1 MPGTLFAKLIC
12 ARIAQS
18 NRVQKMKKIMRTR
31 KARNREY
38 DFTLVLTG
46 ITDLTPEVQDA
57 LFEAGCDDA
66 TLSMRCGRPFLTFT
80 RRAATL
86 KKAIFSAISEVRKAN
101 IGADV
106 LRVDVCNLVTQAE
119 IAKRIRRSRQQVHQY
134 VNGDRGPGGFPPPAC
149 NVSDG
154 ADSLLWHWCEVADWL
169 HQNNMITGEAL
180 QDAKIVAL
188 INDVLELNYQR
199 KLDPGLTKEVSDEIN
214 SGSGVL
220 VKSSF

>member
-1 MPGTLFAKLIC
+1 
-12 ARIAQS
+12 
-18 NRVQKMKKIMRTR
+18 MKKPKTTR
-31 KARNREY
+31 KTRDRDY

-57 LFEAGCDDA
+57 LFEVGCDDA

-80 RRAATL
+80 RSAATL
-86 KKAIFSAISEVRKAN
+86 KSALLSAINDVKKAN
-101 IGADV
+101 SGADV

-134 VNGDRGPGGFPPPAC
+134 INGDRGPGGFPPPAC
-149 NVSDG
+149 NVSDD
-154 ADSLLWHWCEVADWL
+154 APFPLWYWCEVADWL
-169 HQNNMITGEAL
+169 HQNNMITEEAL

-199 KLDPGLTKEVSDEIN
+199 NLDPELTREVLEDI
-214 SGSGVL
+214 GSNCGDL
-220 VKSSF
+220 VK